1 MKAFV
6 IKVKENCYWL
16 GGFYGK
22 NNYDDITRAK
32 LYVNKTQAEKQCK
45 LVNESYGH
53 SAEIIEVTIAEGNL
67 EQENKQLKERI
78 QNILEGKEIPAI
90 CAKKYEKYEEKL
102 TEKDKEIERLKQE
115 NDKLAFALAEEPDK
129 DELLQLKQD
138 FDILYN
144 KTKERDASI
153 RKQVCDE
160 IRGKLEMDEYNTCE
174 NTAFCVYLDYLKEIL
189 DQIEQAK
196 ESMNGNTKGTK

>member
-78 QNILEGKEIPAI
+78 DKAIEYIKLNIRDIDYDTEEYDYLMNILG
-90 CAKKYEKYEEKL
+90 
-102 TEKDKEIERLKQE
+102 DKENE
-115 NDKLAFALAEEPDK
+115 N
-129 DELLQLKQD
+129 
-138 FDILYN
+138 N
-144 KTKERDASI
+144 
-153 RKQVCDE
+153 
-160 IRGKLEMDEYNTCE
+160 
-174 NTAFCVYLDYLKEIL
+174 
-189 DQIEQAK
+189 
-196 ESMNGNTKGTK
+196 